1 MAHGHHIHFVEEPT
15 FGLLITFLILKLTF
29 ESILNECNRLASE
42 QQSRE
47 QLRELKS
54 RLIKIQLDYE
64 KGLIDREIYSQEE
77 SRILEELNR
86 GSGGGN

>member
-1 MAHGHHIHFVEEPT
+1 M
-15 FGLLITFLILKLTF
+15 LITFLILKLTF
-29 ESILNECNRLASE
+29 ESILNECNRLVSE
-42 QQSRE
+42 QQSHE

-64 KGLIDREIYSQEE
+64 KGLIDRETYSKEE